1 METVRNRKTTI
12 SYSQAFK
19 QKVISEIESGKLTI
33 NGARKLYGIGGG
45 SMIQT
50 WIKKLGKFHM
60 LNKVVRVE
68 MKDELSKLKQLE
80 KDKKELESALA
91 QAHLKLL
98 AYESLIEVAEENLGI
113 DLKKNLKLPQSAGQ
127 NRKSRKQGKRE
138 K

>member
-1 METVRNRKTTI
+1 MEASRNNRTKI
-12 SYSQAFK
+12 SYSPAFK

-68 MKDELSKLKQLE
+68 MKDEVSKLKQLE

>member
-1 METVRNRKTTI
+1 METVRNSKTTI

-19 QKVISEIESGKLTI
+19 QKVISEIESGKITI

-68 MKDELSKLKQLE
+68 MKDEVSKLKQLE